1 MDVSFL
7 SDLIITKIHSV
18 STIYTEES
26 TAIKRWARNRWALLY
41 KYEGETMYTC
51 NGKNMLSNKS
61 RVFLLPNGSD
71 YTWQCIKAGHYCVI
85 EFACE
90 KTLNEI
96 LHFSVADSARL
107 LETFKQLEYQHTLQN
122 PFSEMECIQTLYGM
136 LLKLLKSEK
145 GYLPSEKQS
154 KIQPAADY
162 IIAHYT
168 EPLTNDLLAKQTGL
182 STVYFRKLFTEQ
194 YGVSPMLYVQQMRIK
209 KAQELLTT
217 DHTSIES
224 ISQMLGYSS
233 IYDFSRSFKKHTGLA
248 PSVYAKQYIK

>member
-18 STIYTEES
+18 STIYSEKS
-26 TAIKRWARNRWALLY
+26 TVIRRWARNRWALLY
-41 KYEGETMYTC
+41 KYEGKTMYTC
-51 NGKNMLSNKS
+51 NGKNMISNKS

-71 YTWQCIKAGHYCVI
+71 YTWQCIEAGHYCVI

-96 LHFSVADSARL
+96 LHFPVTDSTRL

-122 PFSEMECIQTLYGM
+122 PFSKMECIQTLYGM
-136 LLKLLKSEK
+136 LLKVLKSEK
-145 GYLPSEKQS
+145 GYIPSEKQS

-162 IIAHYT
+162 IAAHYT
-168 EPLTNDLLAKQTGL
+168 EPLTNDLLAKQTEL

-194 YGVSPMLYVQQMRIK
+194 YGISPMLYVQQLRIK
-209 KAQELLTT
+209 KACELLTT
-217 DHTSIES
+217 DHAGIES
-224 ISQMLGYSS
+224 ISQMLGYTS
-233 IYDFSRSFKKHTGLA
+233 IYDFSRCFKKHTGLA
-248 PSVYAKQYIK
+248 PSVYAKQHIK